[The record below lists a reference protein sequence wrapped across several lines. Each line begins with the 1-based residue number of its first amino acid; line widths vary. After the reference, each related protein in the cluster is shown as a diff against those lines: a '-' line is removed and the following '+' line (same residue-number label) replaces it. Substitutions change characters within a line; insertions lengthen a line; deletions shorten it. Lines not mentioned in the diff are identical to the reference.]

1 MKLTKKDYI
10 EILDFYEVNYSKDL
24 PIKLLKNLV
33 EKKIAEKL
41 CSCIKK
47 VQNKYNSKTE
57 NRAIGIC
64 NYSVIQRKNIK
75 IHGVSCKKKKEL
87 KNLQSNPNGDK
98 ILKKQKN
105 ININIKKTKKYK
117 YKY

>member
-24 PIKLLKNLV
+24 PVKFLKNLV

-47 VQNKYNSKTE
+47 VKNKYNDNTE

-64 NYSVIQRKNIK
+64 NYSVIQRKKIK
-75 IHGVSCKKKKEL
+75 IHGFSCKKKREL

-98 ILKKQKN
+98 ILKNEKN
-105 ININIKKTKKYK
+105 ININKKKTKKTK
-117 YKY
+117 KK

>member
-10 EILDFYEVNYSKDL
+10 EILDYYEVNYNKNL
-24 PIKLLKNLV
+24 PINFLKKLV

-47 VQNKYNSKTE
+47 VKNKYQDNTE

-64 NYSVIQRKNIK
+64 NYSVIQRKKIK
-75 IHGVSCKKKKEL
+75 IHGFSCKKKKEL
-87 KNLQSNPNGDK
+87 KNLQSKPDSDK
-98 ILKKQKN
+98 IIKYEKN
-105 ININIKKTKKYK
+105 ININKKKTKKK
-117 YKY
+117 K

>member
-10 EILDFYEVNYSKDL
+10 EILDFYDINYSKDL
-24 PIKLLKNLV
+24 PIKFLKNLV

-47 VQNKYNSKTE
+47 VKDKYNDETE

-64 NYSVIQRKNIK
+64 NYSVIQRKKIK
-75 IHGVSCKKKKEL
+75 IHTFSCKKKKEL
-87 KNLQSNPNGDK
+87 KNKINDPNGDK
-98 ILKKQKN
+98 IYKIENN
-105 ININIKKTKKYK
+105 ININKKKTKKY
-117 YKY
+117 YKK